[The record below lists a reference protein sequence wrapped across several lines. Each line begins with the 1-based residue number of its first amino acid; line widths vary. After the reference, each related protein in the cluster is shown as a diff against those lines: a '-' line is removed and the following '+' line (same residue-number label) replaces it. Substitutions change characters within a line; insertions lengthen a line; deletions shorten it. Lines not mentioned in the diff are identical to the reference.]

1 MYISIGEAAAILGV
15 SISTLR
21 RWEKEGVFLPSHRTL
36 GGHRR
41 YSTESL
47 LDSFDFH
54 PEPRNSLSH
63 AAFYA
68 RVSSFDQKKDLETQK
83 KRLEDYC
90 ASNFASFEGISDLGS
105 GLNYK
110 KPGLKKLLS
119 LIRAGTISHLIL
131 THKDRLL
138 GFGSEIVFSLCE
150 ANGIEVVILDDTQN
164 MSFEMEL
171 SADVIELMT
180 VFCAR
185 LHGRRSHQ
193 NKRRA
198 A

>member
-1 MYISIGEAAAILGV
+1 MHISIGEAAAFLGV
-15 SISTLR
+15 SLSTLR
-21 RWEKEGVFLPSHRTL
+21 RWHKEGTLLPSFRTL

-41 YSTESL
+41 YELKVLSETFSMNPSET
-47 LDSFDFH
+47 
-54 PEPRNSLSH
+54 PRQVH
-63 AAFYA
+63 AVAYG
-68 RVSSFDQKKDLETQK
+68 RVSSSDQKKDLQTQLE
-83 KRLEDYC
+83 RLKTYC
-90 ASNFASFEGISDLGS
+90 EVEFKSFDLISDLGS

-110 KPGLKKLLS
+110 KPGLKKLLHM
-119 LIRAGTISHLIL
+119 IRTRCFTHLIL

-138 GFGSEIVFSLCE
+138 RFGSEIIFSLCE
-150 ANGIEVVILDDTQN
+150 QSGIEVLILDEDHS

>member
-1 MYISIGEAAAILGV
+1 MYISVGAAAEILGISV
-15 SISTLR
+15 STLR
-21 RWEKEGVFLPSHRTL
+21 RWEKEGWLLPAYRTL

-41 YSTESL
+41 YDLEVLLNQFCIESKREETE
-47 LDSFDFH
+47 H
-54 PEPRNSLSH
+54 K
-63 AAFYA
+63 AIGYA
-68 RVSSFDQKKDLETQK
+68 RVSSSDQKSDLETQK
-83 KRLEDYC
+83 KRLEIYC
-90 ASNFASFEGISDLGS
+90 SEKFKSNHVISDLGS

-110 KPGLKKLLS
+110 KPGLKALLEAIHNRS
-119 LIRAGTISHLIL
+119 FSHLVL

-138 GFGSEIVFSLCE
+138 RFGSEIIFYLCE
-150 ANGIEVVILDDTQN
+150 AQGIEVIILDDDKN

-185 LHGRRSHQ
+185 LHGRRAHQ

>member
-1 MYISIGEAAAILGV
+1 
-15 SISTLR
+15 
-21 RWEKEGVFLPSHRTL
+21 
-36 GGHRR
+36 
-41 YSTESL
+41 
-47 LDSFDFH
+47 
-54 PEPRNSLSH
+54 
-63 AAFYA
+63 
-68 RVSSFDQKKDLETQK
+68 VSSFDQKLDLESQK
-83 KRLEDYC
+83 KRLESYC
-90 ASNFASFEGISDLGS
+90 STEFESSEVISDLGS

-110 KPGLKKLLS
+110 KPGLKKLLEA
-119 LIRAGTISHLIL
+119 IRNRSFSHLIL

-138 GFGSEIVFSLCE
+138 RFGSEIVFSLCE
-150 ANGIEVVILDDTQN
+150 ANGIEVIILEDDQK

>member
-1 MYISIGEAAAILGV
+1 MYISVGAAAEVLGV
-15 SISTLR
+15 SISTMR
-21 RWEKEGVFLPSHRTL
+21 RWESENALLPSHRTL

-41 YSTESL
+41 YEMAILIEKFSL
-47 LDSFDFH
+47 HKS
-54 PEPRNSLSH
+54 EVTVERH
-63 AAFYA
+63 AIAYA
-68 RVSSFDQKKDLETQK
+68 RVSSSDQKMDLESQK
-83 KRLEDYC
+83 ERLAAYC
-90 ASNFASFEGISDLGS
+90 HSEFSSSEIISDLGS

-110 KPGLKKLLS
+110 KAGLKKLLQS
-119 LIRAGTISHLIL
+119 IRERRFTHLIL

-138 GFGSEIVFSLCE
+138 RFGSEIIFSLCE
-150 ANGIEVVILDDTQN
+150 ANDIEVILLDDDQK

-171 SADVIELMT
+171 SSDVIELMT

>member
-1 MYISIGEAAAILGV
+1 MYISVGAAAEILGV

-21 RWEKEGVFLPSHRTL
+21 RWEKEHVLIPSYRTI

-41 YSTESL
+41 YDLDLLLARFSIHDNDSHTE
-47 LDSFDFH
+47 
-54 PEPRNSLSH
+54 RR
-63 AAFYA
+63 AIAYA
-68 RVSSFDQKKDLETQK
+68 RVSSFDQKHDLEYQK
-83 KRLEDYC
+83 ERLETYC
-90 ASNFASFEGISDLGS
+90 NSEFESNEIISDLGS

-110 KPGLKKLLS
+110 KPGLKKLLKE
-119 LIRAGTISHLIL
+119 IRKQSFSHLIL

-138 GFGSEIVFSLCE
+138 RFGSEIIFSLCE
-150 ANGIEVVILDDTQN
+150 ANGIEVVILDDDQN

-171 SADVIELMT
+171 SADVIQLMT

-193 NKRRA
+193 NRGRA